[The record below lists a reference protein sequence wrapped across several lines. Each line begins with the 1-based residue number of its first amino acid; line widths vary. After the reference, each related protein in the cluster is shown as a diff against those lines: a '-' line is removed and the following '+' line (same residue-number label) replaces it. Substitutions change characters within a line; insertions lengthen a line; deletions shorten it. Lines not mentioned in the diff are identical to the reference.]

1 MSPFLTVTNESGACL
16 TLSTFGARLVG
27 LTMPDR
33 DGVLG
38 DVVLGFDTPAGYR
51 EHVDTYMGATIGR
64 VAGRTANAHFVGG
77 GLDLALTPNN
87 GPHTLHGGSVE
98 SWDRVGWEAE
108 EVADSRGR
116 GIRFTFVSPADS
128 EGYPGTVRATS
139 TYLLSDDNELT
150 CEMRAVADAPTP
162 VAMTQHA
169 YWNLTSGGSGTVVDN
184 ELWIASHNRVG
195 MTDELV
201 PTGDIVSVEGTG
213 FDFTQSRRIGA
224 LLPSDTGVPWPG
236 IDHTYLLDGRTSA
249 QPLARPL
256 SRPLAR
262 PRDVE
267 SSSAQ
272 AVAIMYS
279 PSTGRRLEL
288 LTTEPAL
295 QVYLG
300 CHLSGV
306 AGRGG
311 ASYAAGNGMCL
322 ETVRFPDSPLLPDMP
337 SIVLAAG
344 EEFVQ
349 ESVYRFSV
357 S

>member
-1 MSPFLTVTNESGACL
+1 MSPFLTVTNASGACL
-16 TLSTFGARLVG
+16 TLGTFGARLVG
-27 LTMPDR
+27 LTMPNR

-38 DVVLGFDTPAGYR
+38 DVVLGFDTPAEYR
-51 EHVDTYMGATIGR
+51 DQVNTYMGATIGR
-64 VAGRTANAHFVGG
+64 VAGRTANAHFVGR

-98 SWDRVGWEAE
+98 SWDRVEWDWH
-108 EVADSRGR
+108 EVEDSRGR
-116 GIRFTFVSPADS
+116 GIRFTLVSHAGS
-128 EGYPGTVRATS
+128 EGYPGTVHASS
-139 TYLLSDDNELT
+139 TYLLSDDNVLT

-169 YWNLTSGGSGTVVDN
+169 YWNLSSGGAGTVVDD
-184 ELWIASHNRVG
+184 ELWIAAHHRVG
-195 MTDELV
+195 MTEELV
-201 PTGDIVSVEGTG
+201 PTGEIVPCVETG
-213 FDFTQSRRIGA
+213 FDFTQSRRIAA

-236 IDHTYLLDGRTSA
+236 IDHTYLLDGRTGPQLVA
-249 QPLARPL
+249 HPLVGHQ
-256 SRPLAR
+256 
-262 PRDVE
+262 DVAE
-267 SSSAQ
+267 P
-272 AVAIMYS
+272 VATMYS

-288 LTTEPAL
+288 FTTEPAL

-300 CHLSGV
+300 CHLSGE

-311 ASYAAGNGMCL
+311 EVYSAGNGMCL

-349 ESVYRFSV
+349 ESVYRFSA

>member
-1 MSPFLTVTNESGACL
+1 
-16 TLSTFGARLVG
+16 
-27 LTMPDR
+27 
-33 DGVLG
+33 
-38 DVVLGFDTPAGYR
+38 
-51 EHVDTYMGATIGR
+51 
-64 VAGRTANAHFVGG
+64 
-77 GLDLALTPNN
+77 
-87 GPHTLHGGSVE
+87 
-98 SWDRVGWEAE
+98 
-108 EVADSRGR
+108 
-116 GIRFTFVSPADS
+116 
-128 EGYPGTVRATS
+128 VRATS
-139 TYLLSDDNELT
+139 TYLLSDDNVLT

-169 YWNLTSGGSGTVVDN
+169 YWNLTSGGAGTVVDD

-201 PTGDIVSVEGTG
+201 PTGDIVSIEGTG

-236 IDHTYLLDGRTSA
+236 IDHTYLLDDRTGA

-256 SRPLAR
+256 AH

-267 SSSAQ
+267 PSAVEP
-272 AVAIMYS
+272 VAIMYS
-279 PSTGRRLEL
+279 PSTGRRFEL
-288 LTTEPAL
+288 FTTEPAL

-337 SIVLAAG
+337 SIVLAVG

-349 ESVYRFSV
+349 ESMYRFSV